1 MSKIPEGKVPW
12 DLLKTLI
19 EKRGFRGNKG
29 IIQNSAPGVDIAALN
44 LPEVYEQVQKFYNS
58 TSIPYLIYKS
68 DPITFSTPDPANY
81 LITVNMN
88 DLATCGAIPYG
99 IMVTI
104 LLPPETTSD
113 DLTVFQSRLSRICE
127 KQKISILGGHSEVT
141 SAVKTPVYSVSMIGF
156 VPPEYYIPRTP
167 KPGDKIICSG
177 WVGAEGTGILLSSGK
192 EYFSKVFSPEKINH
206 GEMIS
211 KKIEIS
217 DRILSVNKKW
227 HDSIHLVHDATE
239 GGFYGAL
246 YECLHPH
253 SLGCNIESSKIPLY
267 DVTKEISSLLNI
279 NPFKLI
285 SSGAVIIVCAENE
298 ASEIVECLT
307 ENVEIP
313 VAIVGEVTELGDHLK
328 VDLEEIKPPESD
340 HIIKALKNLNSIN
353 TRGVQ

>member
-19 EKRGFRGNKG
+19 ENRGFRGNKG
-29 IIQNSAPGVDIAALN
+29 IIQNSAPGVDIAAIN
-44 LPEVYEQVQKFYNS
+44 LPEVYEQVREFYNS
-58 TSIPYLIYKS
+58 DSVPYLIYKS
-68 DPITFSTPDPANY
+68 DPITFPTPDPADY

-88 DLATCGAIPYG
+88 DLATCGAIPFG

-104 LLPPETTSD
+104 LLPPSTTSE
-113 DLTVFQSRLSRICE
+113 DLAIFQSRLSRICE
-127 KQKISILGGHSEVT
+127 KQRISILGGHTEVT

-177 WVGAEGTGILLSSGK
+177 WVGAEGTGILLSNGK
-192 EYFSKVFSPEKINH
+192 EYFSKVFSRERINH

-227 HDSIHLVHDATE
+227 HDSINLVHDVTE

-246 YECLHPH
+246 YECLYPH
-253 SLGCNIESSKIPLY
+253 SLGCNIDTSKIPLNQ
-267 DVTKEISSLLNI
+267 VTKEISKLLNI

-285 SSGAVIIVCAENE
+285 SSGAVIIVCDENK
-298 ASEIVECLT
+298 ASEIVAWFM
-307 ENVEIP
+307 ENDEIP
-313 VAIVGEVTELGDHLK
+313 VAIVGEVTELGDSLK
-328 VDLEEIKPPESD
+328 VNLEELKPPESD

-353 TRGVQ
+353 THDV